1 MIQLKIKKSVPIQR
15 TPRVMQLEGLF
26 DVAPT
31 KTSDEFYDVKIPID
45 EFDWQ
50 IGLIV
55 GSSGSGKT
63 TIAREIW
70 GAQFDRKYD
79 WDESKSIVDSF
90 PVNMSIKDV
99 TMILSSV
106 GFSSPPLWLR
116 PYHVLSNGEKFRVMI
131 ARALAESSDEI
142 CVVDEFTSV
151 VDRTVA
157 KIGSAAISKTI
168 RRTKRKFVAISCHY
182 DIVEWLEPDWI
193 YETNTARFARDCL
206 RRPRINFEIKRVR
219 PSAWELFKKYHYLN
233 SCLNPSARC
242 FVGFIDDS
250 PAIFTAVLPFPHSIR
265 SGWREHRTV
274 CLPDF
279 QGVGLGNAMSEAI
292 AAIFAATDKP
302 YFSTTSHPAMIKHRA
317 ESKFWKM
324 TRIPSRVSE
333 GTKTAKLKDSFSFNR
348 LTASF
353 EWVGSKDRDSAVK
366 FGILSL

>member
-1 MIQLKIKKSVPIQR
+1 MIQLKIKKSIPIQR

-31 KTSDEFYDVKIPID
+31 KTSDEFYDVKMPID

-55 GSSGSGKT
+55 GTSGSGKT

-70 GAQFDRKYD
+70 GSQIDKSYC
-79 WDESKSIVDSF
+79 WDENKSIVDSF
-90 PVNMSIKDV
+90 PENMSIKDV
-99 TMILSSV
+99 TMLLSSV

-131 ARALAESSDEI
+131 ARALAESSDDL
-142 CVVDEFTSV
+142 CVIDEFTSV

-168 RRTKRKFVAISCHY
+168 KRTKRKFVAVSCHY
-182 DIVEWLEPDWI
+182 DIAEWLEPDWI

-206 RRPRINFEIKRVR
+206 RRPQINLEIKRVHS
-219 PSAWELFKKYHYLN
+219 SAWELFKKYHYLDKN
-233 SCLNPSARC
+233 LNKSARC
-242 FVGFIDDS
+242 FIGFVEDS
-250 PAIFTAVLPFPHSIR
+250 PAAFTAVLPFPHSVR

-279 QGVGLGNAMSEAI
+279 QGVGLGNAMSEAM
-292 AAIFAATDKP
+292 AAIFSATGKP
-302 YFSTTSHPAMIKHRA
+302 YFSTTSNPAMIQHRA
-317 ESKFWKM
+317 KSRLWKM
-324 TRIPSRVSE
+324 TRQPSRVSE
-333 GTKTAKLKDSFSFNR
+333 GTKTALLKKSFSFNR

-353 EWVGSKDRDSAVK
+353 EWVGRKDRNDAVGFK
-366 FGILSL
+366 IIA